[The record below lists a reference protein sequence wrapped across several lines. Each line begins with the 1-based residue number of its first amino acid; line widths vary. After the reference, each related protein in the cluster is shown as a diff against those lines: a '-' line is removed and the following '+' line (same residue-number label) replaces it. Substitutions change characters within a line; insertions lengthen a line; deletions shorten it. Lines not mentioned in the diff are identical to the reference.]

1 MLDAL
6 YTAASGML
14 AQQIGLDVIA
24 NNLANVN
31 TVGYKGQRAAFEDL
45 LYNNIGP
52 RQGGRAGPAD
62 GPRRRV
68 ISGIQAQFDEGS
80 AQNTGVPTDFMITG
94 GAGFFVVR
102 KPDGT
107 QAYTRAGNFGIDGA
121 GQLVTPAGR
130 PGARPGRPPDH
141 LPAEHEVVRDGRQ
154 GQRHGRRPDR
164 PRPRRAARHDAVRQP
179 GGPDPERPEPV
190 PASADSGTPSR
201 VASTGAG
208 GTIIQGFLE
217 MANVKAVDEMVNMI
231 TDAARLRVGLEGRA
245 GLGRDARHRQR
256 AAPLMTGIAAISGTT
271 AYSPVGPM
279 PAGVKAPTT
288 AEQQRA
294 VRLVQAVRGRLRPP
308 DRVAAG

>member
-45 LYNNIGP
+45 LYNNIGSN
-52 RQGGRAGPAD
+52 QGASQGQQMGLGVA
-62 GPRRRV
+62 

-121 GQLVTPAGR
+121 GQLVTQQGDLVLDQAGR
-130 PGARPGRPPDH
+130 PIAFPKNMKSFEIDASGQPRSPSSRP
-141 LPAEHEVVRDGRQ
+141 
-154 GQRHGRRPDR
+154 
-164 PRPRRAARHDAVRQP
+164 AACVSR
-179 GGPDPERPEPV
+179 
-190 PASADSGTPSR
+190 SSG
-201 VASTGAG
+201 
-208 GTIIQGFLE
+208 
-217 MANVKAVDEMVNMI
+217 
-231 TDAARLRVGLEGRA
+231 
-245 GLGRDARHRQR
+245 
-256 AAPLMTGIAAISGTT
+256 
-271 AYSPVGPM
+271 
-279 PAGVKAPTT
+279 
-288 AEQQRA
+288 
-294 VRLVQAVRGRLRPP
+294 
-308 DRVAAG
+308 

>member
-45 LYNNIGP
+45 LYNNIGSN
-52 RQGGRAGPAD
+52 QGASQGQQMGLGVA
-62 GPRRRV
+62 

-121 GQLVTPAGR
+121 GQLVTQQGDLVLDQAGR
-130 PGARPGRPPDH
+130 PITFPRNMKSFEMDARGNLTAVVPTGRVRVAQ
-141 LPAEHEVVRDGRQ
+141 LGMMQFVNPAGLTLN
-154 GQRHGRRPDR
+154 GQN
-164 PRPRRAARHDAVRQP
+164 QYL
-179 GGPDPERPEPV
+179 E
-190 PASADSGTPSR
+190 SADSGNPTR
-201 VASTGAG
+201 VASTGPG

-231 TDAARLRVGLEGRA
+231 TT
-245 GLGRDARHRQR
+245 QR
-256 AAPLMTGIAAISGTT
+256 AYESV
-271 AYSPVGPM
+271 SKV
-279 PAGVKAPTT
+279 
-288 AEQQRA
+288 
-294 VRLVQAVRGRLRPP
+294 VQASDEMLGTANGLR
-308 DRVAAG
+308 R